1 MVVIKIDLKP
11 LTLSINFAAEWSDNN
26 GRYTHSTNDMQ
37 SLIKKK
43 LSFHEL
49 RCNYDC
55 IARDDRSNYNLIG
68 NY

>member
-1 MVVIKIDLKP
+1 MVAIKTGLKP

-26 GRYTHSTNDMQ
+26 GRYIYSTNDMQ

-49 RCNYDC
+49 CCNYNS
-55 IARDDRSNYNLIG
+55 IARDDRSNYSLIG